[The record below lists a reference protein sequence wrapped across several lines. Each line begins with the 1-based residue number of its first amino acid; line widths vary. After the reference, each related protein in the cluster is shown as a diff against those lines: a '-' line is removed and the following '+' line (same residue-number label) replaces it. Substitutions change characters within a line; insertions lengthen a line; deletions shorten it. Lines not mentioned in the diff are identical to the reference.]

1 MSPRFRATLASLVL
15 TLATLPCA
23 SHVAAQLPPISVP
36 KGLTRFTMDGA
47 LGSYDH
53 RFFDSRREPLASD
66 FAKDSVGANF
76 FGALTAVEEIL
87 KRVTGIPTA
96 GLNIG
101 STNALQQ
108 ISVGTSGIGLAH
120 GLTRR
125 LTIFG
130 YMPFTRVT
138 VQAHISL
145 DSTGARSG
153 FNPADPIFGDPSG
166 AGQTASFF
174 AQFNGAL
181 ANLQEALDGGAF
193 DNDPAKKQQ
202 AQQTLTDG
210 TALHSDLFALILDP
224 ARSTFMPKATSPEG
238 VALLNKI
245 AALQNLLV
253 NNFGVTGF
261 TLTPSLPTSGIG
273 DEAFQELLTNPDG
286 PIAGSL
292 DVPNIY
298 TLGDVEVGAAY
309 LLLDNRSE
317 TGEGIA
323 LTGEAMA
330 RLPTSKLDR
339 PELLFDLGT
348 GDRQPDAEFRLTA
361 DLVARRF
368 GIRMAGGYAIQLSGK
383 LQRRIAPPSQP
394 IAYASTLA
402 AVTRTPGNV
411 VVFSAQPFY
420 RITPT
425 FAFVA
430 GARYASR
437 SMDTYDLFENQDS
450 IPNAPPSLLAE
461 ESARKWYEVSGGLA
475 YSSPHIPLGDKPK
488 MPMDAGMMFSSV
500 VGASG
505 GRVPAAVTVRA
516 YLKLYARFP

>member
-1 MSPRFRATLASLVL
+1 MSPQFRASLASLVL

-23 SHVAAQLPPISVP
+23 SPALAQMPPISVP

-53 RFFDSRREPLASD
+53 RFFDGRREPLASD
-66 FAKDSVGANF
+66 FSKESVGANF
-76 FGALTAVEEIL
+76 FPALTSAEEIL

-101 STNALQQ
+101 STSALQQ
-108 ISVGTSGIGLAH
+108 ISIGTSGIGLAH

-153 FNPADPIFGDPSG
+153 FNPADPVFGDG
-166 AGQTASFF
+166 AGLGQTLGFF
-174 AQFNGAL
+174 AQFDIAL
-181 ANLQEALDGGAF
+181 AQLDDAITSGAF
-193 DNDPAKKQQ
+193 DNDPARKLQ
-202 AQQTLTDG
+202 AQQTIADG
-210 TALHSDLFALILDP
+210 TALHSDLSALILDP
-224 ARSTFMPKATSPEG
+224 ATSTFLPRETSPEG
-238 VALLNKI
+238 MALLNKI
-245 AALQNLLV
+245 TALQNLLA

-261 TLTPSLPTSGIG
+261 TLTPSLPTQGIG
-273 DEAFQELLTNPDG
+273 DEAFQGLLTNPDG

-292 DVPNIY
+292 EVPNIY
-298 TLGDVEVGAAY
+298 TLGDIEVGAAY

-339 PELLFDLGT
+339 PELFFDLGT
-348 GDRQPDAEFRLTA
+348 GERQPDAEFRLTA
-361 DLVARRF
+361 DLAARRF
-368 GIRMAGGYAIQLSGK
+368 GIRLAGGYAIQLSGK

-402 AVTRTPGNV
+402 AITRKPGNV
-411 VVFSAQPFY
+411 VMLSAQPFY

-425 FAFVA
+425 FALVA

-437 SMDTYDLFENQDS
+437 SVDTYDLFENQDS
-450 IPNAPPSLLAE
+450 IPNAPPSLLAL
-461 ESARKWYEVSGGLA
+461 ESAWTRYELSGGLA